1 MSETFVKGGSF
12 LVDESYPDAITT
24 PEDFTSEQL
33 MYAKT
38 ARDFMVN
45 EVIPNSEKI
54 EEKDLSFNHELMKK
68 AGELGLLMG
77 DVPEA
82 YGGMGLDKTSCAI
95 IAEHISGQGSFQ
107 TMVMAHTGI
116 GTLPIVYYGTEA
128 HKEKYL
134 PGLATGELVGCYCLT
149 EPSAGSDALGARTK
163 AVLSDDG
170 KSYILNGTKQF
181 ITNGGFADIFTIFA
195 KIDGEKFTAF
205 LLEKDTPGLSIGPEE
220 HKMGIKG
227 SSTTTVILE
236 DAMVPVENVLGEIGE
251 GHKIAFN
258 ILNIGRFK
266 LGVGALG
273 NAKIALSE
281 ALLYALERKQFNTP
295 IAKFGAVGEKLASMY
310 CGIYAAEA
318 VSYRTAGL
326 IDRLLDTSADRY
338 GEAALQSIEEYSV
351 ECAMVKVFCSET
363 ADYVFDEAIQIHGG
377 YGFCSEYPAE
387 RYYRDNRIARL
398 YEGTNEINRIVIGT
412 MLLRKAAAGQLPL
425 FAGAEE
431 LAPAKTA
438 EGLLGEEKALVANL
452 KKITTAVMGLAA
464 GKLGKALSKEQSILL
479 RIADMVTA
487 TFAAESAMLRALK
500 DAAKRGESGAPLP
513 LAAAK
518 VTCENSMVEV
528 EALARQC
535 LVALGEEGA
544 IDTISQ
550 LTNRKSADT
559 ISLTK
564 AIAAKLIEA
573 ERVIL

>member
-1 MSETFVKGGSF
+1 MSEKFVKGGSF
-12 LVDESYPDAITT
+12 LINETALDSITT
-24 PEDFTSEQL
+24 PEDFTSEQR

-38 ARDFMVN
+38 ATDFMVN
-45 EVIPNSEKI
+45 EVIPNSDKI
-54 EEKDLSFNHELMKK
+54 EEKDLAFNHALLKK

-95 IAEHISGQGSFQ
+95 IAEHTSGQGSFQ

-116 GTLPIVYYGTEA
+116 GTLPIIYYGTDA

-149 EPSAGSDALGARTK
+149 EPSAGSDALGARAK
-163 AVLSDDG
+163 AVLSEDG
-170 KSYILNGTKQF
+170 KHYIINGTKQF
-181 ITNGGFADIFTIFA
+181 ITNGGFADVFTLFA
-195 KIDGEKFTAF
+195 KIDGDKFTGF
-205 LLEKDTPGLSIGPEE
+205 VLEKDTPGLSIGPEE

-236 DAMVPVENVLGEIGE
+236 DAMVPVENVLGEIGQ

-295 IAKFGAVGEKLASMY
+295 IAKFGAIGEKLAAMY

-318 VSYRTAGL
+318 VSYRCVGL
-326 IDRLLDTSADRY
+326 IDRLLETSDDRY
-338 GEAALQSIEEYSV
+338 GEAALQSIEEYSI
-351 ECAMVKVFCSET
+351 ECAMVKVLCSET
-363 ADYVFDEAIQIHGG
+363 ADFIFDEAIQIHGG

-412 MLLRKAAAGQLPL
+412 MLLRKAAAG
-425 FAGAEE
+425 E
-431 LAPAKTA
+431 LALFSDLTEASPAK
-438 EGLLGEEKALVANL
+438 EESGLLGDEKALVKNL
-452 KKITTAVMGLAA
+452 KTITTFVMGLAA
-464 GKLGKALSKEQSILL
+464 EKHGKALSKEQSILL
-479 RIADMVTA
+479 RIADMVTQ
-487 TFAAESAMLRALK
+487 TFAAESAILRALK
-500 DAAKRGESGAPLP
+500 DAGKRGDDGALLP
-513 LAAAK
+513 LAVAR
-518 VTCENSMVEV
+518 VTCENAMVKV

-535 LVALGEEGA
+535 LVALGAESA
-544 IDTISQ
+544 LPT
-550 LTNRKSADT
+550 LTALTSRKSADT

-564 AIAAKLIEA
+564 DIAAKLIEA
-573 ERVIL
+573 ERVII